1 MTERVGREQWLIDLA
16 TVISQRSTCSRLH
29 VGAIA
34 VRSGQLLAAGYNGA
48 PAGMPHCVHTDEQ
61 PCTRAVHAEV
71 NVIASAARYGAS
83 LDGAELYVT
92 HSPCVSCAGLL
103 INAGISKVTFYVPFR
118 DAAGI
123 ELLEEAGVTVVVVQP
138 SLPFAFPPR
147 YLMGSPLDQTI
158 WPKDQQPWLGL
169 GVEEPE

>member
-1 MTERVGREQWLIDLA
+1 MAERVRREQWLINLA

-48 PAGMPHCVHTDEQ
+48 PAGLPHCVHTDDQ

-71 NVIASAARYGAS
+71 NCIASAARYGVS
-83 LDGAELYVT
+83 LEGAEVYVT

-103 INAGISKVTFYVPFR
+103 VNAGISKVSFYIPFR
-118 DAAGI
+118 DESGI
-123 ELLEEAGVTVVVVQP
+123 NLLENAGVSVVVV
-138 SLPFAFPPR
+138 PP
-147 YLMGSPLDQTI
+147 SPLFSFPSRYI
-158 WPKDQQPWLGL
+158 E
-169 GVEEPE
+169 GV

>member
-1 MTERVGREQWLIDLA
+1 MTERIGREQWLIDLA

-48 PAGMPHCVHTDEQ
+48 PAGMPHCVHTDDQ

-71 NVIASAARYGAS
+71 NCIASAARYGVS
-83 LDGAELYVT
+83 LAGAEVYVT

-103 INAGISKVTFYVPFR
+103 INAGISKVTFYIPFR
-118 DAAGI
+118 DESGI
-123 ELLEEAGVTVVVVQP
+123 NLLEEAGVNVVVVQP
-138 SLPFAFPPR
+138 SLMFTFPQR
-147 YLMGSPLDQTI
+147 VVE
-158 WPKDQQPWLGL
+158 GL
-169 GVEEPE
+169 R